1 MWFKNL
7 SLYRLPSPPILDPGR
22 LDELLFKNAARPC
35 ATLEFSSYGW
45 TPPLGRLGKT
55 MTQVTNGNI
64 MICAR
69 KEEKVL
75 PASVIREM
83 VEDRVSRIEQKEAR
97 RVARFERQDIRDE
110 VLQDLLPK
118 ALVRVGLTYA
128 YVDPRQGWLIVD
140 AASQSKAEELTAL
153 LRGTVDGLSIQPM
166 AVNKR
171 PATVMTDWLK
181 KGTPKDFS
189 LEYECELR
197 DPGDEGGIVRCRQQD
212 LDSAEIHAHL
222 EAGKQVARLAL
233 SWDKRLSCLIGEDL
247 TIKRLRFSDLVH
259 EEAAETDAEDAASRF
274 DADFAIMGLELGRFL
289 PRLFEVFGGVATET
303 AKQRAG

>member
-7 SLYRLPSPPILDPGR
+7 ILYRLASPLSLEPDR
-22 LDELLFKNAARPC
+22 LDELLLKKAARPC
-35 ATLEFSSYGW
+35 AKLEFSSYGW

-55 MTQVTNGNI
+55 MTQVTYGNI

-83 VEDRVSRIEQKEAR
+83 VEDRLSRIEQAEAR

-128 YVDPRQGWLIVD
+128 YVDLRQGWLLVD
-140 AASQSKAEELTAL
+140 AASSSKAEELTSL
-153 LRGTVDGLSIQPM
+153 LRSSVDGLSIQPLT
-166 AVNKR
+166 VDKR
-171 PATVMTDWLK
+171 PATVMTGWLERAA
-181 KGTPKDFS
+181 PKDFS

-197 DPGDEGGIVRCRQQD
+197 DPMDEGGIVRCRQQD
-212 LDSAEIHAHL
+212 LDSAEIRAHL
-222 EAGKQVARLAL
+222 DAGKQVARLAL
-233 SWDKRLSCLIGEDL
+233 NWDKRLSCLIGEDL
-247 TIKRLRFSDLVH
+247 TIKRLRFSGLVLD
-259 EEAAETDAEDAASRF
+259 EAAEAEAEDAASRF
-274 DADFAIMGLELGRFL
+274 DADFAIMSLELNRFL
-289 PRLFEVFGGVATET
+289 PRLFEVFGGLATEK
-303 AKQRAG
+303 AKENT

>member
-7 SLYRLPSPPILDPGR
+7 SLYRLSPPPTLKSDR
-22 LDELLFKNAARPC
+22 LDELLLKNAARPC
-35 ATLEFSSYGW
+35 AKLEFSSYGW

-55 MTQVTNGNI
+55 MTQVTDGNI
-64 MICAR
+64 MVCAR

-140 AASQSKAEELTAL
+140 AASLSKAEELTSL
-153 LRGTVDGLSIQPM
+153 LRSTVDGLSIQPM

-171 PATVMTDWLK
+171 PATVMTGWLK

-247 TIKRLRFSDLVH
+247 TIKRLKFSDLVQ
-259 EEAAETDAEDAASRF
+259 EEAAEAEAEDAASRF
-274 DADFAIMGLELGRFL
+274 DADFAIMGLELKRFL
-289 PRLFEVFGGVATET
+289 PRLFEVFGGLDAEKAEKST
-303 AKQRAG
+303 R